1 MTAAEAIKEYSY
13 YLRMER
19 NNSPNTVAGY
29 VGDVSDFLD
38 WLAAPAQEGQ
48 TAKAGLS
55 HNILPAGEV
64 LPLRSVESSS
74 AADIEAYLQDRSEM
88 LSKRS
93 QARILSSLSSFFG
106 WMILEGLRSDN
117 PCELVDRPKLGRYL
131 PEVLSTEEVAAIMDS
146 VPLKTWQGVRDR
158 AILEIL
164 YGCGLRVSEVC
175 GLLISHVY
183 LKEGF
188 VRVVG
193 KGDKERLVPL
203 GEVAAECFTNYLAAR
218 PEPASRVLDDIAFL
232 NRFGEALSR
241 VSVFNMVKKYAL
253 LAGVRKEISPHTFR
267 HSFATHLI
275 ENGADLRSV
284 QEMLGHESI
293 LTTEIYTHIDSAT
306 WQAEV
311 LKHHPRK

>member
-1 MTAAEAIKEYSY
+1 MDAVEAIKEYSY

-38 WLAAPAQEGQ
+38 WLPCRGADSC
-48 TAKAGLS
+48 TTS
-55 HNILPAGEV
+55 
-64 LPLRSVESSS
+64 
-74 AADIEAYLQDRSEM
+74 DIESYLQERSEL

-106 WMILEGLRSDN
+106 WMILEGHRSDN

-131 PEVLSTEEVAAIMDS
+131 PEVLSTEEVAAIMDI
-146 VPLKTWQGVRDR
+146 VPLKSWQGLRDR

-175 GLLISHVY
+175 GLLRSHVY
-183 LKEGF
+183 LGEGF

-203 GEVAAECFTNYLAAR
+203 GDIAAECFRQYLASR
-218 PEPASRVLDDIAFL
+218 PEPASRALDDIAFL
-232 NRFGEALSR
+232 NRFGEPLSR
-241 VSVFNMVKKYAL
+241 VSVFKTVKHYAL
-253 LAGVRKEISPHTFR
+253 LAGIRKEISPHTFR

-306 WQAEV
+306 WQADI
-311 LKHHPRK
+311 LSHHPRG

>member
-29 VGDVSDFLD
+29 VGDVADFLD
-38 WLAAPAQEGQ
+38 WLAASVPGGQ
-48 TAKAGLS
+48 TANAGLS
-55 HNILPAGEV
+55 HNMPPAGGV
-64 LPLRSVESSS
+64 LPFRSVESCS
-74 AADIEAYLQDRSEM
+74 ASEIEAYLQDRSEV

-218 PEPASRVLDDIAFL
+218 PEPASRTLDDIAFL

-241 VSVFNMVKKYAL
+241 VSVFNMVKKYTL